1 MVLPPVLS
9 GLEFSSL
16 EIKYDIFRHGDEET
30 WIWLS
35 TLLRTDSVLKF
46 VVTLAFRS

>member
-16 EIKYDIFRHGDEET
+16 EIKYDIFRYGDEGT
-30 WIWLS
+30 RIWLS
-35 TLLRTDSVLKF
+35 TLLRTDSILKF